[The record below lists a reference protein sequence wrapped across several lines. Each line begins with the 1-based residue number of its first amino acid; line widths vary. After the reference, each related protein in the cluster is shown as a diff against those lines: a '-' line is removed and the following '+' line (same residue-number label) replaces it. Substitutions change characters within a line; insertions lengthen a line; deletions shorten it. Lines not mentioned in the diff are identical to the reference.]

1 MNLKTLIQIFLS
13 ILTIS
18 ITILFFFKYFYNVQE
33 PEELVDI
40 KKIDKKII
48 SKETTMDIIENL
60 RFENTDINGNKFLI
74 NAKYGEINT
83 DEVDVLNLQ
92 EVTGI
97 IYMVNKS
104 PINIYSDFAK
114 YNKINFE
121 TIFYDNVKINYE
133 ENSIKS
139 NNLEIKLDKN
149 LASINGNVVYNNTE
163 VVSYADNIEFN
174 LLKENV
180 IINMFDKEDNIKIN
194 RK

>member
-1 MNLKTLIQIFLS
+1 MNLKTLTQIFLS

-18 ITILFFFKYFYNVQE
+18 VTILFFFKYFYNVQE
-33 PEELVDI
+33 PAELIDV
-40 KKIDKKII
+40 KKDVGQQL
-48 SKETTMDIIENL
+48 SKETTVDIIENL
-60 RFENTDINGNKFLI
+60 RFENIDINGNKFLI

-92 EVTGI
+92 DVTGI
-97 IYMVNKS
+97 IYLVNKS
-104 PINIYSDFAK
+104 PIYIYADFAK

-121 TIFYDNVKINYE
+121 TIFYKNVKINFE

-139 NNLEIKLDKN
+139 DNLQISLDKN
-149 LASINGNVVYNNTE
+149 IASINGNVVYNNTE

-174 LLKENV
+174 LLSENV

>member
-1 MNLKTLIQIFLS
+1 MNLKTLTQIFLS

-18 ITILFFFKYFYNVQE
+18 VTILFFFKYFYNVQE
-33 PEELVDI
+33 PAELIDV
-40 KKIDKKII
+40 KKDVGQQL
-48 SKETTMDIIENL
+48 SKETTVDIIENL

-92 EVTGI
+92 DVTGI
-97 IYMVNKS
+97 IYLVNKS
-104 PINIYSDFAK
+104 PIYIYADFAK

-121 TIFYDNVKINYE
+121 TIFYKNVQINFE
-133 ENSIKS
+133 EDSIKS
-139 NNLEIKLDKN
+139 DNLQISLDKN
-149 LASINGNVVYNNTE
+149 IASINGNVVYNNTE

-174 LLKENV
+174 LLSENV

>member
-40 KKIDKKII
+40 KKDDRKII

-92 EVTGI
+92 EVTGV
-97 IYMVNKS
+97 IYLVNKS
-104 PINIYSDFAK
+104 PINIYSNFAK
-114 YNKINFE
+114 YNKVNFE
-121 TIFYDNVKINYE
+121 TIFYDNVKIYYE

-149 LASINGNVVYNNTE
+149 LASINGNVVYNNAE

>member
-1 MNLKTLIQIFLS
+1 MNLKTLTQIFLS

-18 ITILFFFKYFYNVQE
+18 VTILFFFKYFYNVQE
-33 PEELVDI
+33 PAELIDV
-40 KKIDKKII
+40 KKDLGQQL
-48 SKETTMDIIENL
+48 SKETTVDIIENL

-92 EVTGI
+92 DVTGI
-97 IYMVNKS
+97 IYLVNKS
-104 PINIYSDFAK
+104 PIYIYADFAK

-121 TIFYDNVKINYE
+121 TIFYKNVKINFE

-139 NNLEIKLDKN
+139 DNLQISLDKN
-149 LASINGNVVYNNTE
+149 IASINGNVVYNNTE

-174 LLKENV
+174 LLSENV

>member
-1 MNLKTLIQIFLS
+1 MNLKTLTQIFLS

-18 ITILFFFKYFYNVQE
+18 VTILFFFKYFYNVQE
-33 PEELVDI
+33 PAELIDV
-40 KKIDKKII
+40 KKDVGQQL
-48 SKETTMDIIENL
+48 SKETTVDIIENL

-92 EVTGI
+92 DVTGI
-97 IYMVNKS
+97 IYLVNKS
-104 PINIYSDFAK
+104 PIYIYADFAK

-121 TIFYDNVKINYE
+121 TIFYKNVKINFE

-139 NNLEIKLDKN
+139 DNLQISLDKN
-149 LASINGNVVYNNTE
+149 IASINGNVVYNNTE

-174 LLKENV
+174 LLSENV

>member
-13 ILTIS
+13 ILIIS

-40 KKIDKKII
+40 KKDDRKII
-48 SKETTMDIIENL
+48 TKETTMDIIENL

-74 NAKYGEINT
+74 SAKYGEINT

-92 EVTGI
+92 EVTGV
-97 IYMVNKS
+97 IYLVNKS

-114 YNKINFE
+114 YNKVNFE
-121 TIFYDNVKINYE
+121 TIFYDNVKIYYE

-149 LASINGNVVYNNTE
+149 LASINGNVVYNNAE

>member
-33 PEELVDI
+33 PAELIDV
-40 KKIDKKII
+40 KKDVGQII
-48 SKETTMDIIENL
+48 SKETTQDIIKDL
-60 RFENTDINGNKFLI
+60 RFENTDINGNKFLLE
-74 NAKYGEINT
+74 AKYGEINT
-83 DEVDVLNLQ
+83 EEVDVLNLQ
-92 EVTGI
+92 DVKGI
-97 IYMVNKS
+97 IYLVNKS

-114 YNKINFE
+114 YNKKNFE
-121 TIFYDNVKINYE
+121 TIFYSNVKINYE

-139 NNLEIKLDKN
+139 DNLQISLDKN
-149 LASINGNVVYNNTE
+149 LASINGNVIYNNSE

-174 LLKENV
+174 LLSGNV

>member
-40 KKIDKKII
+40 KKDDRKII
-48 SKETTMDIIENL
+48 SKETTVDIIENL
-60 RFENTDINGNKFLI
+60 RFENTDVNGNKFLI
-74 NAKYGEINT
+74 NAKYGKINT

-92 EVTGI
+92 EVTGV
-97 IYMVNKS
+97 IYLVNKS

-114 YNKINFE
+114 YNKVNFE
-121 TIFYDNVKINYE
+121 TIFYDNVKIYYE

>member
-1 MNLKTLIQIFLS
+1 MNLKTLTKIFLS

-18 ITILFFFKYFYNVQE
+18 VTILFFFKYFYNVQE
-33 PEELVDI
+33 PAELIDV
-40 KKIDKKII
+40 KKDVGQQL
-48 SKETTMDIIENL
+48 SKETTVDIIENL

-92 EVTGI
+92 DVTGI
-97 IYMVNKS
+97 IYLVNKS
-104 PINIYSDFAK
+104 PIYIYADFAK

-121 TIFYDNVKINYE
+121 TIFYKNVKINFE

-139 NNLEIKLDKN
+139 DNLQISLDKN
-149 LASINGNVVYNNTE
+149 IASINGNVVYNNTE

-174 LLKENV
+174 LLSENV